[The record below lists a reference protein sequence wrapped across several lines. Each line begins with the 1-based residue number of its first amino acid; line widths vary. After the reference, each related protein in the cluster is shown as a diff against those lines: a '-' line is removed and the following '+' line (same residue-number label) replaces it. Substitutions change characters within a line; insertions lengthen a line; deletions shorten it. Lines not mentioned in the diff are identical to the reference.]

1 MKKLSFTLEELSN
14 RLSAT
19 LVGDKNTLITGVND
33 ISKASLSEASFFAN
47 DKYTSKV
54 KESSAGVICIDEMA
68 EQVEGKNYLIC
79 KDPSRAFE
87 TLCTLFLEDHSESG
101 FSDIHPSAAI
111 HPTATVGKNV
121 TIGPFV
127 SIDKEAVIGDGTTI
141 LAHASIGPKSTL
153 GENCLIHSNATV
165 REDCHL
171 GDRVI
176 LQPGAVI
183 GSCGYG
189 YHTDK
194 TTGRHTKIKHLG
206 KVVLEDDVEIG
217 ANSTV
222 DRGRFASTIIKRGTK
237 IDNLC
242 MIAHNCEIGEDNL
255 IVSMSGVSGSVKTG
269 RNVIIAAQC
278 GLVGHIEIGDG
289 VILAARAT
297 PIKSIK
303 EKGVYLGS
311 PAQPIKKEM
320 VQTAA
325 VRKLPSLLRK
335 LKKAEKMLES
345 FEQMQE
351 TL

>member
-1 MKKLSFTLEELSN
+1 MKKISFTLDELSKH
-14 RLSAT
+14 LSVP
-19 LVGDKNTLITGVND
+19 LLGDKDVMITGVND
-33 ISKASLSEASFFAN
+33 ISKASSSEASFFAN
-47 DKYTSKV
+47 DKYTSKL
-54 KESSAGVICIDEMA
+54 KKSQAGVICIDESA
-68 EQVEGKNYLIC
+68 EQMEGQNYLLC
-79 KDPSRAFE
+79 KDPSEAFE
-87 TLCTLFLEDHSESG
+87 KLCLLFLEDHSKSG
-101 FSDIHPSAAI
+101 FTDIHPSAVI
-111 HPTATVGKNV
+111 HPTATIGKDV

-127 SIDKEAVIGDGTTI
+127 AIDKEVVIGDGTTI
-141 LAHASIGPKSTL
+141 YAHASIGPKSIL
-153 GENCLIHSNATV
+153 GSDCIIHPNTTV

-206 KVVLEDDVEIG
+206 KVILEDDVEIG
-217 ANSTV
+217 ANTTV
-222 DRGRFASTIIKRGTK
+222 DRGRFATTTIKRGTK

-255 IVSMSGVSGSVKTG
+255 IVSMSGISGSVKTG
-269 RNVIIAAQC
+269 RNVIVAAQC
-278 GLVGHIEIGDG
+278 GLIGHIEIGDG

-325 VRKLPSLLRK
+325 VRKLPTILRK
-335 LKKAEKMLES
+335 LKKAEKMLDS
-345 FEQMQE
+345 FESMQE
-351 TL
+351 QS